1 MDLHRITRIASH
13 VLGLAA
19 AVLVAAGLSSY
30 TFVATDGELI
40 EVEKTRVRPVGAY
53 ISGRTVGS
61 RRPATVEVIR
71 PCYRYRVGEVAH
83 ESCRIGLGASH
94 LTLAPFG
101 RRPWETLQANDE
113 VRVYYARQFP
123 GIAVLTRGPDWV
135 VSLGLAL
142 AALALAPAFPEIRGC
157 GDSGRRR
164 GRCIARGAHAK
175 SAQAQ
180 APASGRTGLTLRR
193 GRSVG

>member
-19 AVLVAAGLSSY
+19 AVLVAAGLFSY
-30 TFVATDGELI
+30 TFVATGGELI
-40 EVEKTRVRPVGAY
+40 GIEKTRVRPVGAY
-53 ISGRTVGS
+53 ITGRTVGS

-71 PCYRYRVGEVAH
+71 PCYRYRVGDDAH
-83 ESCRIGLGASH
+83 ESCRIGLGVSH

-113 VRVYYARQFP
+113 VRVYYARRFP

-142 AALALAPAFPEIRGC
+142 AAVALRLLSRKFAVVEMPAGVEVDASRRARTRRA
-157 GDSGRRR
+157 RRR
-164 GRCIARGAHAK
+164 
-175 SAQAQ
+175 
-180 APASGRTGLTLRR
+180 RR
-193 GRSVG
+193 QRRAGSD